1 MNYIKIAKWFYQQ
14 GRDDQVYDK
23 SRTFEEALNH
33 YIETQ
38 NAKEEFKR
46 TYQKRT
52 KKLGMFL
59 CPYFDTFKTKEK

>member
-1 MNYIKIAKWFYQQ
+1 MNYIAKYQQ

-38 NAKEEFKR
+38 N
-46 TYQKRT
+46 
-52 KKLGMFL
+52 
-59 CPYFDTFKTKEK
+59 TKEK

>member
-1 MNYIKIAKWFYQQ
+1 MNYIKIAKWFYHQ

-38 NAKEEFKR
+38 NAKEE
-46 TYQKRT
+46 
-52 KKLGMFL
+52 
-59 CPYFDTFKTKEK
+59 